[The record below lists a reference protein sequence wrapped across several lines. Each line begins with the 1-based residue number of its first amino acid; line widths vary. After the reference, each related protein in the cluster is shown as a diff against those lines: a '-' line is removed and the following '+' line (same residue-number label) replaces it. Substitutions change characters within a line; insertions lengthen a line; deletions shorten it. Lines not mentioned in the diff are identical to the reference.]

1 MNDIADTLWLLWWCY
16 YVSGA
21 LVGSFLG
28 TLLAWAVRGIVRRI
42 IKWYRK
48 GEEA

>member
-1 MNDIADTLWLLWWCY
+1 MNDLVLYWFLFVA
-16 YVSGA
+16 VSA
-21 LVGSFLG
+21 MIGSFLG

-42 IKWYRK
+42 IKWSRK